1 MKILVTGGA
10 GFIGSHVAD
19 AYVAAGHDVVVVDDL
34 SSGKRHQVPERARF
48 VQMDIRDPRIREVFA
63 DEKPELL
70 NHHAAQMDVRRS
82 VADPGF
88 DADVNIM
95 GFLNLLEGAR
105 AAGTRRVLFAS
116 SGGAAY
122 GEQDEFPAP
131 ETHKLEPV
139 SPYGVSK
146 RASELYLGCYRSMYG
161 LEYVAMRYANVYG
174 PRQDPHGEAGVVAI
188 FTLKLLNG
196 EQDEFPAPET
206 HKLEPVSPYG
216 VSKRA
221 SELYLGCYRSMYGLE
236 YVAMRYANVYGP
248 RQDPHGE
255 AGVVAIF
262 TLKLLSGEQPTING
276 DGTQTRDYVFVGD
289 LVRANVA
296 LATHDY
302 VGPMNFGTGIETDV
316 NQLFGHIRTACG
328 VDAPEQHGPGKPG
341 EQRRSVISPALAGRV
356 IGWRPE
362 VALHDGIARTVGFFR
377 DRAAAGKAH

>member
-10 GFIGSHVAD
+10 GFIGSHVAE

-34 SSGKRHQVPERARF
+34 SSGKRHQVPAGARF
-48 VQMDIRDPRIREVFA
+48 VQADIRDPKIREVFA
-63 DEKPELL
+63 AERPELL

-82 VADPGF
+82 VADPRF
-88 DADVNIM
+88 DADVNVM
-95 GFLNLLEGAR
+95 GLLNLLEAGR
-105 AAGTRRVLFAS
+105 ANGLRRVLFAS

-188 FTLKLLNG
+188 FTLKLL
-196 EQDEFPAPET
+196 
-206 HKLEPVSPYG
+206 
-216 VSKRA
+216 
-221 SELYLGCYRSMYGLE
+221 
-236 YVAMRYANVYGP
+236 
-248 RQDPHGE
+248 
-255 AGVVAIF
+255 
-262 TLKLLSGEQPTING
+262 SGEQPTING
-276 DGTQTRDYVFVGD
+276 DGKQTRDYVFVGD

-296 LATHDY
+296 LATHAY
-302 VGPMNFGTGIETDV
+302 CGPLNFGTGIETDV
-316 NQLFGHIRTACG
+316 NQLFAAIRGACG
-328 VDAPEQHGPGKPG
+328 SDAPEQHGPGKPG
-341 EQRRSVISPALAGRV
+341 EQKRSVISPALAAQV

-362 VALHDGIARTVGFFR
+362 VALKEGIATTVDFFR
-377 DRAAAGKAH
+377 QKLTTTKP